1 MDPRLSVIDRRLEK
15 VENIIAVSGGKGG
28 IGKSIVAAASAL
40 ILAENGRRVGLLDL
54 DFCGP
59 CAHIILGTDNIYPEE
74 EKGIVPPKVNGINFM
89 SITSF
94 TAGSPWAL
102 RGSEVS
108 NAITELLAITQWGML
123 DYLFVDMPPGLGDPA
138 LDAIRL
144 IKRMKYLLVA
154 APSKVALD
162 VMKKELQVLKELD
175 MKIIGILENMKRKE
189 SESLRNKLEDLE
201 VPFLGSLDYDAHLEE
216 AIGNVPELLK
226 TGFARQLREAVE
238 RFI

>member
-15 VENIIAVSGGKGG
+15 IENIIAVSGGKGG
-28 IGKSIVAAASAL
+28 IGKSIVAATSAL
-40 ILAENGRRVGLLDL
+40 VLAKNGCRVGLLDL

-59 CAHIILGTDNIYPEE
+59 CAHIILGTDKIYPEE
-74 EKGIVPPKVNGINFM
+74 EKGIVPPKVNGISFM
-89 SITSF
+89 SVISF
-94 TAGSPWAL
+94 TAGCPWAL

-144 IKRMKYLLVA
+144 IKRMKYLLVTT
-154 APSKVALD
+154 PSKVTLD
-162 VMKKELQVLKELD
+162 VMKKELQVLEELK
-175 MKIIGILENMKRKE
+175 MKIVGILENMKRKE
-189 SESLRNKLEDLE
+189 SESFSSKLEGLK
-201 VPFLGSLDYDAHLEE
+201 VSFLGSLDYDPHLEE

-226 TGFARQLREAVE
+226 TGFARQLQKAIE
-238 RFI
+238 RFL